1 MKDDDSIL
9 IKKETDEAKE
19 ILKDYLIKEQKKITR
34 IPFYRLEEVK
44 KIEEKKLKKNS
55 QNRKKRKRKNKS
67 IKS

>member
-44 KIEEKKLKKNS
+44 KIEEKKLKKKFTK
-55 QNRKKRKRKNKS
+55 QKKKKKKNQ
-67 IKS
+67 IN

>member
-55 QNRKKRKRKNKS
+55 QNRKKRKRKIKS